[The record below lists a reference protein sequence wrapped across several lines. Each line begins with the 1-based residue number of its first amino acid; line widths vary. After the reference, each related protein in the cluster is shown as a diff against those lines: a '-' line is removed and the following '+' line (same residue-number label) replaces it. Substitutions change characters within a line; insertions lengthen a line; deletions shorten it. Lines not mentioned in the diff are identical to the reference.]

1 MASDQHSFQV
11 WLSIPWPLQGWADL
25 CGNSVNEPRCPE
37 RCEKLAA
44 WMLHDYGWSIM
55 STLSAMTCWYPSLH
69 SCYCSDYRNCAWNM
83 MLWYVWTQEWSWDWI
98 FCDRSYSIRLTKA
111 FPSIF
116 LCSSAKRM
124 GKGIKVQVVNCHS
137 GLGCQWVHV
146 GPLRYHQLE
155 VLMLVLAN
163 WG

>member
-1 MASDQHSFQV
+1 MFGLRSDHET
-11 WLSIPWPLQGWADL
+11 G
-25 CGNSVNEPRCPE
+25 
-37 RCEKLAA
+37 
-44 WMLHDYGWSIM
+44 Y
-55 STLSAMTCWYPSLH
+55 SAIAH
-69 SCYCSDYRNCAWNM
+69 
-83 MLWYVWTQEWSWDWI
+83 
-98 FCDRSYSIRLTKA
+98 IRLTKA
-111 FPSIF
+111 FPSFF

-163 WG
+163 